1 LKTWFFFTAPEDK
14 SATVLYTWVHG
25 NRFVRVSAGYK
36 SSTEIV
42 TIISL
47 SGWMGLFCQK
57 TCDMCTVT
65 PVLSRLLLKVVF
77 AIVKYS
83 TVISVGITLAS
94 KLFFFTFLS
103 NVKEK
108 NFFFPFIKTV

>member
-1 LKTWFFFTAPEDK
+1 MVFFTAAEDK

-47 SGWMGLFCQK
+47 SGLMVLICQK
-57 TCDMCTVT
+57 TCDMCPVP
-65 PVLSRLLLKVVF
+65 PVLLRLLSKVVF
-77 AIVKYS
+77 ANVKYN
-83 TVISVGITLAS
+83 TVISIVVILGYKIS
-94 KLFFFTFLS
+94 LFFCLM
-103 NVKEK
+103 
-108 NFFFPFIKTV
+108 